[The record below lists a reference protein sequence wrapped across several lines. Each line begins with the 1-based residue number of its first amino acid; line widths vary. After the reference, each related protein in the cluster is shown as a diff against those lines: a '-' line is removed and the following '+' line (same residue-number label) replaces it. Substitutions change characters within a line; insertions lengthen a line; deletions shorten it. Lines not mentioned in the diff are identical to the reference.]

1 MVKLSALVVVHRV
14 VAETLQAT
22 GLLTASTVEAVEE
35 LELSVKVM
43 TVELVLVLG
52 TQGLVVELVDQDALT
67 LLLVVSEF
75 KTAS

>member
-1 MVKLSALVVVHRV
+1 VVELLA
-14 VAETLQAT
+14 VAVTLLAT
-22 GLLTASTVEAVEE
+22 GLLTASTVEAVEVQ
-35 LELSVKVM
+35 ELSVKVTM
-43 TVELVLVLG
+43 VELVLVLG